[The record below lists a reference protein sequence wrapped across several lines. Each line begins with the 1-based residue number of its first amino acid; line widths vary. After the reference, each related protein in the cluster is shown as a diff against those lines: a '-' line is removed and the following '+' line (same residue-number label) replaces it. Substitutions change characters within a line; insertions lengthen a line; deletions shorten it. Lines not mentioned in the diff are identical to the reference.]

1 MAAAD
6 LIPVNIVT
14 GFLGSGKTT
23 LLRRLLASPE
33 LANTAVLVNELGE
46 VGLDHLLLRHVDE
59 STVVLPSG
67 CVCCALRADL
77 TAAIRDLYSKR
88 ERGTIPRFD
97 RLIIET
103 TGFADPAPIIFT
115 LMAEPVLRHHFRVGH
130 VVTTVDAVNGTRHL
144 AQHPESV
151 KQVAVADRVVLT
163 KTDLAGRAQAE
174 ALRTACRRLNPA
186 APIFEP
192 AVHPIEPD
200 QLFTGD
206 PADPSGT
213 REEAR
218 RWLEAAAAATPPEM
232 AAGHVGSH
240 DRDVYAFSVTVD
252 RALDWTAFGIWLTML
267 LGAHGEDV
275 LRVKGLLE
283 VVGVPTPVAIHGVQ
297 HLVHPP
303 VHLDGWPTADRGTR
317 LVFIVRKLPRQV
329 IERSLAAFN
338 RLAALGE
345 RVA

>member
-59 STVVLPSG
+59 TTVVLPSG
-67 CVCCALRADL
+67 CVCCTLRDDL
-77 TAAIRDLYSKR
+77 SAAVRDLYGKR

-97 RLIIET
+97 RLAIET
-103 TGFADPAPIIFT
+103 TGLADPAPIIFT
-115 LMAEPVLRHHFRVGH
+115 LMADPVLRHHFRVGH
-130 VVTTVDAVNGTRHL
+130 VVTTVDAVNGATHL
-144 AQHPESV
+144 TQHPESV

-163 KTDLAGRAQAE
+163 KTDLTGREHAE
-174 ALRTACRRLNPA
+174 ALRAACRRVNPA
-186 APIFEP
+186 APIFEA
-192 AVHPIEPD
+192 AVDPIGPE
-200 QLFTGD
+200 QLFIGD

-213 REEAR
+213 RQDAR
-218 RWLEAAAAATPPEM
+218 RWLGPVAAATPPET
-232 AAGHVGSH
+232 GVGQASAH

-267 LGAHGEDV
+267 LHAHGEDI
-275 LRVKGLLE
+275 LRVKGLLQ
-283 VVGVPTPVAIHGVQ
+283 VVGVPTPVVIHGVQ

-317 LVFIVRKLPRQV
+317 LVFIVQKLPRQV
-329 IERSLAAFN
+329 IERSLAAFT
-338 RLAALGE
+338 RLAAVGE
-345 RVA
+345 RVV